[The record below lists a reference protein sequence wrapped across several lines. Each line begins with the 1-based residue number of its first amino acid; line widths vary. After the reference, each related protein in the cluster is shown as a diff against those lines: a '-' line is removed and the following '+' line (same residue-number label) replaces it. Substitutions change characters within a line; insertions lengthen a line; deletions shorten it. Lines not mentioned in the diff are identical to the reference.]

1 MTILE
6 ILQKAIEL
14 DAADIFLVAGLPV
27 TFKCGGHQ
35 ERSPGDFLRPGD
47 ISVLVDSV
55 YESSHRSQRSVQRRR
70 LPEALDEDFEQV

>member
-27 TFKCGGHQ
+27 TFKCGGRQ
-35 ERSPGDFLRPGD
+35 ERSREDFLRPDD
-47 ISVLVDSV
+47 IGTLVDAI
-55 YESSHRSQRSVQRRR
+55 YEI
-70 LPEALDEDFEQV
+70 